1 MRELLV
7 VQTQCILYLF
17 GCRDEAEDIK
27 DIMGWISLHLKY
39 DAFRYITR
47 NLVGIYSRMGEL
59 ESFLAI
65 GSNNVRFIGVWAM
78 GGIGKTTLARVVY
91 DMVSKKFEAC
101 SFIEDVRENSEKKRG
116 LVKLQKKLLSNILEE
131 TNLKIRDKY
140 DGVLKIKNRLCHRRI
155 LLVLDDVNKLDQ
167 LEYLVGEH
175 DWFGQGS
182 RIIIT
187 TRDVHLLKTHK
198 VDEIYEVKG
207 LNDKDALQLF
217 CSKAFREE
225 HVPNDYLVMSKEVL
239 KYAAGLPLALKV
251 LGSFLFGK
259 STNEWE
265 SALKRLKEFPKTE
278 ILDVLKISYDGLE
291 IIEKEIFLYIACF
304 FNHEKKD
311 HAVDILDSLGLHPVI
326 GLTELRNKSLLKIDC
341 WDTLWMHDLLE
352 ELGKN
357 IVRQE
362 CLNDCG
368 KRSRLWRY
376 EDIENVLKNKKVR
389 GYLENLSS
397 FHTFLFNKF
406 NI

>member
-1 MRELLV
+1 MTG
-7 VQTQCILYLF
+7 VQTCALPIL
-17 GCRDEAEDIK
+17 
-27 DIMGWISLHLKY
+27 
-39 DAFRYITR
+39 
-47 NLVGIYSRMGEL
+47 EL
-59 ESFLAI
+59 ESIIAVGLDD
-65 GSNNVRFIGVWAM
+65 VRFIGVWAM
-78 GGIGKTTLARVVY
+78 GGMGKTTLARVVY
-91 DMVSKKFEAC
+91 HMVSKKFEAC

-116 LVKLQKKLLSNILEE
+116 LVKLQQKLLTNILEE
-131 TNLKIRDKY
+131 TNLKVRDKD
-140 DGVLKIKNRLCHRRI
+140 DGVLKIMNRLCHTRI

-167 LEYLVGEH
+167 LENLVGEH

-187 TRDVHLLKTHK
+187 TRDVHLLKAHK

-207 LNDKDALQLF
+207 LNDTDALQLF

-225 HVPNDYLVMSKEVL
+225 HVPNDHLVMSKEVL

-291 IIEKEIFLYIACF
+291 SIEKEIFLYIACF
-304 FNHEKKD
+304 FNHEMKD

-326 GLTELRNKSLLKIDC
+326 GLRELRNKSLLKIDC

-362 CLNDCG
+362 CLNDYG

-397 FHTFLFNKF
+397 SHTFLFNKF

>member
-1 MRELLV
+1 M
-7 VQTQCILYLF
+7 LF
-17 GCRDEAEDIK
+17 R
-27 DIMGWISLHLKY
+27 S
-39 DAFRYITR
+39 
-47 NLVGIYSRMGEL
+47 
-59 ESFLAI
+59 
-65 GSNNVRFIGVWAM
+65 
-78 GGIGKTTLARVVY
+78 
-91 DMVSKKFEAC
+91 
-101 SFIEDVRENSEKKRG
+101 
-116 LVKLQKKLLSNILEE
+116 
-131 TNLKIRDKY
+131 
-140 DGVLKIKNRLCHRRI
+140 
-155 LLVLDDVNKLDQ
+155 VNKLDQ
-167 LEYLVGEH
+167 LKMLAGEH
-175 DWFGQGS
+175 DWFGPGS

-187 TRDVHLLKTHK
+187 TRDVHVLKTHG

-207 LNDKDALQLF
+207 LYDKDALQLF

-225 HVPNDYLVMSKEVL
+225 HVPPNDYLVMSKEVL

-251 LGSFLFGK
+251 LGSFLFEK

-265 SALKRLKEFPKTE
+265 SALKRLKEFPETE
-278 ILDVLKISYDGLE
+278 ILDVLKISYDGLK

-326 GLTELRNKSLLKIDC
+326 GLRELRNKSLLKIDRR
-341 WDTLWMHDLLE
+341 DTLWMHDLLE

-362 CLNDCG
+362 CLNDYG

-397 FHTFLFNKF
+397 SHTFLFSNF
-406 NI
+406 DI